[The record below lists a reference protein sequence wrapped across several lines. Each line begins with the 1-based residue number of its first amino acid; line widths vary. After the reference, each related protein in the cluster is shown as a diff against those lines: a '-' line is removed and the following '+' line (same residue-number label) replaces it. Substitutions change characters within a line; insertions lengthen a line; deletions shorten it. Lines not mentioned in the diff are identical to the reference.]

1 MLLPRKGDGT
11 FVSNDDN
18 ASMDAHGATQL
29 AARIRAG
36 VRVGAVIEVL
46 DDRSGDGLLPGDR
59 GVVRAISPAG
69 VLVAFE
75 RGFDLEIDPAVTR
88 YRAAA

>member
-1 MLLPRKGDGT
+1 
-11 FVSNDDN
+11 
-18 ASMDAHGATQL
+18 MDALGAIQL

-36 VRVGAVIEVL
+36 VRVGATIEVL
-46 DDRSGDGLLPGDR
+46 DDASGGGLLPGDR

-69 VLVAFE
+69 VLVLWD
-75 RGFDLEIDPAVTR
+75 RGFEVEIDPDVTR